1 MMLEFNRLLEKKKMK
16 ITPGAQFMESNSQS
30 IRSEN
35 SNPRFMFDSVFK
47 AHAIDFFSQRQGEN
61 WLAIMST
68 DLILF
73 C

>member
-1 MMLEFNRLLEKKKMK
+1 MMLEFNRLLEKKKRK

-47 AHAIDFFSQRQGEN
+47 AHAIDFFLSGRVKTG
-61 WLAIMST
+61 WP
-68 DLILF
+68 
-73 C
+73 